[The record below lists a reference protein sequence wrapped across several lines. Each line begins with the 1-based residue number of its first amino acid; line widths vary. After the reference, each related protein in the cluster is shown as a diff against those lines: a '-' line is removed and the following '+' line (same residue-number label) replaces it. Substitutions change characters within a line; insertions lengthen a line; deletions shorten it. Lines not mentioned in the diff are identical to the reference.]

1 MNSLFYQGFVPT
13 SMSRRASA
21 LVGTQTEI
29 PAVFA
34 RRLLARFQAGARDNI
49 AGRILLDLR
58 REGARSQGRPRL
70 AAVERRG

>member
-13 SMSRRASA
+13 FMRRRASA

-29 PAVFA
+29 PADFA
-34 RRLLARFQAGARDNI
+34 RRLLARFLAGGRDNI
-49 AGRILLDLR
+49 AGRVLLDLR
-58 REGARSQGRPRL
+58 REGARSQGRPQL